1 MDVTWGIAET
11 PCSLISKALAQRGML
26 KTFSSSM
33 DHAICQWPSSTA
45 NVRCC
50 GDLVEDSVSGFDVF
64 VFFFTGGSGAVWSG
78 VVVSMSIQQS
88 EDLIER

>member
-1 MDVTWGIAET
+1 
-11 PCSLISKALAQRGML
+11 
-26 KTFSSSM
+26 M

-64 VFFFTGGSGAVWSG
+64 VFFSSRVVQGSLERGGGEYEYTTIRRSYRRVRK
-78 VVVSMSIQQS
+78 IR
-88 EDLIER
+88 ERERKVAGDVRINNITSKT